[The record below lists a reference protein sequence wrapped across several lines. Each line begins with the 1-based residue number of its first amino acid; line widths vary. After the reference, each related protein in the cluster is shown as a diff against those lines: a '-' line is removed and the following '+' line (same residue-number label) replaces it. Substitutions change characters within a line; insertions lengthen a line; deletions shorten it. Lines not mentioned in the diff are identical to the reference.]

1 VITIRRRFLSGGLPA
16 ALYDKGWP
24 GATPK
29 FTGEVEA
36 KLTML
41 ACSDTPDGAARWTLR
56 LLAERMIEL
65 GYVDYISHVTVRA
78 LLKKRTQALAGEVLV
93 YRQTVRTYVA
103 KMEDVLDVYQRPYD
117 PKRPVVCLDEASKD
131 CMPPTWQL
139 TTEAG
144 QAHAGGLRV
153 RTAWRGQPLPGDRT
167 SAGPPEGAVTERRT
181 KRDFAEQLRLLAD
194 EDYPTPT
201 SSCWWSTI

>member
-1 VITIRRRFLSGGLPA
+1 MGKHTHIELTEEQRTELAQLIRTGDAPARTNTRARILLLSDRSQGQKRTDQEVADAALCSKSTVINIRRRFLSGGLPA

-78 LLKKRTQALAGEVLV
+78 LLKKTNSSL
-93 YRQTVRTYVA
+93 
-103 KMEDVLDVYQRPYD
+103 
-117 PKRPVVCLDEASKD
+117 
-131 CMPPTWQL
+131 
-139 TTEAG
+139 
-144 QAHAGGLRV
+144 GG
-153 RTAWRGQPLPGDRT
+153 
-167 SAGPPEGAVTERRT
+167 
-181 KRDFAEQLRLLAD
+181 
-194 EDYPTPT
+194 
-201 SSCWWSTI
+201 